1 MASSSSAPKWTAS
14 SFSVPDT
21 SSSLSSTPPDW
32 SSGDAF
38 RLLPWMSQTTPAT
51 MSSVTTSRPR
61 TSFLI
66 QDILADLGG
75 KSRDRHPGED
85 QERGTT
91 AGEEEGEVTLQREK
105 SGDPLEAHSLKM
117 TAEDQMAE
125 ERLGFETPQQP
136 TAEED
141 KVAKHP
147 QKRSRAAFSHSQV
160 IELERKFSSQKYLS
174 APERAQL
181 AKSLKLT
188 ETQVKI
194 WFQNRRYKTKRKQL
208 ATDLDELDK
217 TSTLP
222 ILSRD
227 GDLSRNSLI
236 SFYQNYH
243 CYPYLYYLAG
253 WHPPLW

>member
-1 MASSSSAPKWTAS
+1 M
-14 SFSVPDT
+14 
-21 SSSLSSTPPDW
+21 SLICDS
-32 SSGDAF
+32 
-38 RLLPWMSQTTPAT
+38 MC
-51 MSSVTTSRPR
+51 TTSRPR

-75 KSRDRHPGED
+75 KNRDRHLRVPAED
-85 QERGTT
+85 EDKDGD
-91 AGEEEGEVTLQREK
+91 AGEVEGGASPKEELTCDNR
-105 SGDPLEAHSLKM
+105 DRYPLEAHNLKKK
-117 TAEDQMAE
+117 AEDQMSME
-125 ERLGFETPQQP
+125 QLEFETSQQP
-136 TAEED
+136 TAEE
-141 KVAKHP
+141 KVAKQP
-147 QKRSRAAFSHSQV
+147 PKRSRAAFSHSQV

-208 ATDLDELDK
+208 ASDLEELENK
-217 TSTLP
+217 SSSLP
-222 ILSRD
+222 ILCQD
-227 GDLSRNSLI
+227 GDVSRNSLL